1 MRMVKQ
7 FSVFLVNKPGV
18 LAQVTG
24 SLAKEHINLRALTLV
39 DSSEHGVPRLVCDE
53 PEEKIRQFL
62 ARTHDH
68 FTEADV
74 LAVELTNEPGAFA
87 DAATKLSE
95 AHININYAYASSG
108 GPGGKTTAIFKVADM
123 KKALKVL
130 QGKAQSTTKQGR
142 GTVKTV
148 PGRR

>member
-1 MRMVKQ
+1 MKMVKQ

-24 SLAKEHINLRALTLV
+24 SLAKAHINLRALTLV
-39 DSSEHGVPRLVCDE
+39 DSSEHGVLRLVCDE
-53 PEEKIRQFL
+53 PEDQVRKFL

-68 FTEADV
+68 FTETDV
-74 LAVELTNEPGAFA
+74 LEVELSNAPGAFA

-95 AHININYAYASSG
+95 AHININYAYLTSG
-108 GPGGKTTAIFKVADM
+108 GPGGRTTAIFKVADM

-130 QGKAQSTTKQGR
+130 EGKAQSDTKQGR
-142 GTVKTV
+142 GTVKTA
-148 PGRR
+148 PSRR

>member
-1 MRMVKQ
+1 MRMAKQ

-24 SLAKEHINLRALTLV
+24 SLAKARINLLALTLV
-39 DSSEHGVPRLVCDE
+39 DSSEHGVLRLVCDE
-53 PEEKIRQFL
+53 PEDTVRKFL

-68 FTEADV
+68 FTETDV
-74 LAVELTNEPGAFA
+74 LVIELTNEPGAFA

-108 GPGGKTTAIFKVADM
+108 GPGGRTTAIFKVADM

-130 QGKAQSTTKQGR
+130 AGKAQGTTKQGR
-142 GTVKTV
+142 GTVKT
-148 PGRR
+148 PPSRR